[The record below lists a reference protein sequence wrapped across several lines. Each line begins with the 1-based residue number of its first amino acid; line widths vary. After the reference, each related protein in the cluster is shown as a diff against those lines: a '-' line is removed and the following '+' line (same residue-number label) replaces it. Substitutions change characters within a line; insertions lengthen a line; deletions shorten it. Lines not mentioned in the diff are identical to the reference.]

1 MNGQKIFVGIL
12 TVINLIWLGFS
23 IFVLFKEFST
33 GLIMMIPLAIGLITF
48 FITKKVKK
56 FDTFRA
62 FKYASL
68 GFFIPAGIIFA
79 LGFLYIGAGGGR
91 TAGVPMIDPLH
102 WQCYEMCRNATQE
115 ITNAT
120 RDCINNCLENLRN
133 K

>member
-12 TVINLIWLGFS
+12 TVLNLIWLGFS
-23 IFVLFKEFST
+23 IFVLFKEPST

-62 FKYASL
+62 FKYASIA
-68 GFFIPAGIIFA
+68 FFIPAGIIFV
-79 LGFLYIGAGGGR
+79 LGFWYIGAGGER
-91 TAGVPMIDPLH
+91 TAGVAMIDPLH
-102 WQCYEMCRNATQE
+102 EQCYEMCRNTTQE

>member
-1 MNGQKIFVGIL
+1 
-12 TVINLIWLGFS
+12 
-23 IFVLFKEFST
+23 
-33 GLIMMIPLAIGLITF
+33 MIPLAIGLITF

-56 FDTFRA
+56 FDTFKA

-68 GFFIPAGIIFA
+68 GFFIPAGIIFV
-79 LGFLYIGAGGGR
+79 LGLFYIGAGGGR
-91 TAGVPMIDPLH
+91 TAGVAMPDPIYQ
-102 WQCYEMCRNATQE
+102 QCMETCRNTTQE